1 MHFSMKTYKVQ
12 AISDIFFKRCL
23 ISCLRHQEKKNTMYL
38 AVFFLKSHN
47 IILISNKDDT
57 EIMLCRACG
66 GEMIALKYC
75 SDCNEVI
82 QSRCDSCK
90 KEDETSM
97 HSHHL

>member
-1 MHFSMKTYKVQ
+1 MINFI
-12 AISDIFFKRCL
+12 AIFI
-23 ISCLRHQEKKNTMYL
+23 I
-38 AVFFLKSHN
+38 VFIE

-57 EIMLCRACG
+57 QIMLCRACG
-66 GEMIALKYC
+66 GEMIAFKYC

>member
-1 MHFSMKTYKVQ
+1 MSYFL
-12 AISDIFFKRCL
+12 FKMSR
-23 ISCLRHQEKKNTMYL
+23 EKEYNVL
-38 AVFFLKSHN
+38 SVFFQVKSHN

-82 QSRCDSCK
+82 QSRCNSCK

>member
-1 MHFSMKTYKVQ
+1 
-12 AISDIFFKRCL
+12 
-23 ISCLRHQEKKNTMYL
+23 
-38 AVFFLKSHN
+38 
-47 IILISNKDDT
+47 
-57 EIMLCRACG
+57 MLCRACG

>member
-1 MHFSMKTYKVQ
+1 MSYFLFKT
-12 AISDIFFKRCL
+12 SR
-23 ISCLRHQEKKNTMYL
+23 EKDTMYL
-38 AVFFLKSHN
+38 AVFFLKSRN
-47 IILISNKDDT
+47 IILISNKDNT

>member
-1 MHFSMKTYKVQ
+1 M
-12 AISDIFFKRCL
+12 
-23 ISCLRHQEKKNTMYL
+23 
-38 AVFFLKSHN
+38 
-47 IILISNKDDT
+47 LISNKDDT
-57 EIMLCRACG
+57 QIMLCRACG

-82 QSRCDSCK
+82 QSRCDNCK